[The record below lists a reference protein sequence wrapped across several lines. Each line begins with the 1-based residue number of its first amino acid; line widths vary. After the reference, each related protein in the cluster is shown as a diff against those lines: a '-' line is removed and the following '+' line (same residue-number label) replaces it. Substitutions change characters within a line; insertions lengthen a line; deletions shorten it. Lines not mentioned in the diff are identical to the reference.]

1 MYNID
6 HISNYSTDEEYRNA
20 ILNVFKLTEFSET
33 NINTCIDQ
41 IFTTI
46 NKHDDF
52 YKLKPLL
59 QRLATQFFSEDLQL
73 GFMIMFCYD
82 YFLYTHK
89 LVCDFYTF
97 NIIKDCYI
105 DEIYKIIGN
114 NGK

>member
-1 MYNID
+1 MYNIGD
-6 HISNYSTDEEYRNA
+6 ISNYTTDEEYQHA
-20 ILNVFKLTEFSET
+20 ILNVFKLSEFNET
-33 NINTCIDQ
+33 NINTCINQ

-59 QRLATQFFSEDLQL
+59 QKLASQFFSEDLQL

-82 YFLYTHK
+82 YFLYTHQ
-89 LVCDFYTF
+89 LVCDFYTC

-105 DEIYKIIGN
+105 DEIWKKIGN
-114 NGK
+114 ND